1 MTHGNPAATDAL
13 LAMQAALGWRAFRVG
28 GIPWCRY
35 GATTAMTIP
44 LAEVHPVGRSH
55 AEEVLRESGCLLA
68 LFPTS
73 ARTGVGCMQHM
84 VRDKAYAEGALQ
96 RQFRQMLRRGER
108 HLTFHEL
115 TWGELAI
122 EGPGALAAYRARQG
136 LRTPVAEG
144 AWRAACE
151 MGAAAADFTLFGCR
165 HGREL
170 AGFEILW
177 RRRAGYDSVCT
188 VVHPGFF
195 KVGAANLL
203 LYRSARALIARS
215 DCHYVNFGRSGVP
228 AIDGHDRFH
237 RHAGL
242 TEEPL
247 HMAAVLHPRLRWL
260 TRVGA
265 PASWLPAARTLL
277 GPDSRVARQ
286 LAALGVASATDM
298 SLLPG

>member
-1 MTHGNPAATDAL
+1 MTHADPAAIEGL
-13 LAMQAALGWRAFRVG
+13 VAMQRALGWRVFHRA

-35 GATTAMTIP
+35 GVATAMTIP
-44 LAEVHPVGRSH
+44 LAEVHPVGWSH
-55 AEEVLRESGCLLA
+55 AERILRESGCLVA

-73 ARTGVGCMQHM
+73 ADTGSVCLQH
-84 VRDKAYAEGALQ
+84 VLRDKAYGEGALQ

-122 EGPGALAAYRARQG
+122 EGPAVLEAYRSRQG
-136 LRTPVAEG
+136 MKVPVAPG

-151 MGAAAADFTLFGCR
+151 SADAAAAFVVFGCR
-165 HGREL
+165 QGREL

-177 RRRAGYDSVCT
+177 RRAAGYDSVCT

-203 LYRSARALIARS
+203 LYRSARALIALG
-215 DCHYVNFGRSGVP
+215 DCDYVNFGRSGVP
-228 AIDGHDRFH
+228 AIEGHDRFH

-242 TEEPL
+242 TQEPL
-247 HMAAVLHPRLRWL
+247 RMAAVLHPRLRWL
-260 TRVGA
+260 ARGGA
-265 PASWLPAARTLL
+265 PARWLPAARTLL
-277 GPDSRVARQ
+277 GPHSPVARQ
-286 LAALGVASATDM
+286 LATLGVAVATDT